1 MLKVVVHSYFDMFT
15 YKALGGSAFV
25 LSYAV
30 LLSLFPEFDLGTSL
44 IAMLVGS
51 LCWLMLS
58 YRITHMNGLCIE
70 FRYSKSRPGLSVMI
84 LWRGL
89 KKLGHV
95 EIDMSLD
102 DSSKL
107 KVNETQ
113 VIAKLN
119 YFFERYQN
127 ALTSAQVMHFVGC
140 QKDDADK
147 VCRVI
152 SLLTSVKH

>member
-15 YKALGGSAFV
+15 YKAMGGAAFV

-30 LLSLFPEFDLGTSL
+30 LLSFFPEFDLVGASL

-51 LCWLMLS
+51 LVWLMLS
-58 YRITHMNGLCIE
+58 YLATRMNGLCIE
-70 FRYSKSRPGLSVMI
+70 FRYSKSRPGLSEMT

-89 KKLGHV
+89 KKLGHM

-102 DSSKL
+102 NLGKPKL
-107 KVNETQ
+107 NQTQ
-113 VIAKLN
+113 VITKLS
-119 YFFERYQN
+119 YFFERHQN
-127 ALTSAQVMHFVGC
+127 AFISAQVMHFVGC

-147 VCRVI
+147 VYRVI
-152 SLLTSVKH
+152 AKITAAD